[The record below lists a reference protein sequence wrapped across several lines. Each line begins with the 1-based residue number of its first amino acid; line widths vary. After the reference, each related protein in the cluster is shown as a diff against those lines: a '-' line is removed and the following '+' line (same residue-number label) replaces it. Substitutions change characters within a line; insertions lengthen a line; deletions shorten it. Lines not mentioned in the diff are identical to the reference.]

1 MRKEFDEK
9 FVTKNIFDDEITGV
23 KSRLDTLEQH
33 GRKWQRDI

>member
-9 FVTKNIFDDEITGV
+9 YVTKNIFDDV

-33 GRKWQRDI
+33 GRKW